1 MSAPVQLDLLSMLDY
16 DARAATQRA
25 VMLRYLD
32 GKPET
37 YSDRYDFWCL
47 TPGEACPGCGHT
59 FPAGGHDA
67 SGDHYMP
74 TGATECTGRRAYRE
88 HAQIAYRGYLN
99 GYFSL
104 AAFYHAVAAS
114 APCWTAAERDA
125 WLADPA
131 TELLG
136 EVTA

>member
-16 DARAATQRA
+16 DARAATPRA

-67 SGDHYMP
+67 SGDHCMP
-74 TGATECTGRRAYRE
+74 TGATECTGRRAYLQ
-88 HAQIAYRGYLN
+88 HAQ
-99 GYFSL
+99 
-104 AAFYHAVAAS
+104 AAHDALQDGTGTVERFRRAVAAA
-114 APCWTAAERDA
+114 APCWTADDLTAA
-125 WLADPA
+125 
-131 TELLG
+131 
-136 EVTA
+136 VTA